1 MDAVLYRSIKN
12 QQYSTENS
20 LKTANKDQAC
30 RHDPETNRYEFKN
43 S

>member
-12 QQYSTENS
+12 QQYSTES
-20 LKTANKDQAC
+20 VLKTANKDLAC
-30 RHDPETNRYEFKN
+30 RHDPETNKYELKN